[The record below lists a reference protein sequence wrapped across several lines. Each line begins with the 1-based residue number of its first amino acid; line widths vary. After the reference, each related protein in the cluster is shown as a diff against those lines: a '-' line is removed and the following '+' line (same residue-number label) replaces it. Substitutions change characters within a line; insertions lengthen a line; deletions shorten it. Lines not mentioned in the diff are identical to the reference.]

1 MTNHIHLL
9 LTAANDNGCSQ
20 LMQGVAQLHTQYV
33 NRTYGRSG
41 SLWEGRFRSCLVQ
54 SEQYVLACYR
64 YIEAN
69 PLRAALCQHPRD
81 YAWSSYRTN
90 AEDGLDP
97 SIGPHDEY
105 LRLGPTAVARRE
117 AYSELFHLDPRY
129 WRMEEIRE
137 ATNGNFALGDTEFK
151 RRLALQLGRRV
162 DRGSPGRPA
171 NPDGRQGWPGR
182 VVRSIREKR
191 GLSLILV

>member
-137 ATNGNFALGDTEFK
+137 AT
-151 RRLALQLGRRV
+151 RRLRSGALE
-162 DRGSPGRPA
+162 SP
-171 NPDGRQGWPGR
+171 
-182 VVRSIREKR
+182 
-191 GLSLILV
+191 